1 MAALLQ
7 YFICDVINIVAE
19 LIQIVENISSFH
31 PKVLI
36 IKLTAA
42 MEGLERSPAGG

>member
-7 YFICDVINIVAE
+7 YFTRDVIHTVAE
-19 LIQIVENISSFH
+19 LIQIVETFSSFY
-31 PKVLI
+31 PQVLTVI
-36 IKLTAA
+36 LTAA